1 MFAHW
6 LAKHRCRE
14 KVDADCGHPTAAQI
28 RNEHEFVRE
37 LSATL
42 EHADRVVITKMMK
55 RQGAENDVIWLRWSP
70 FQDVSFDETDFRI
83 RNAQFLRDLESR
95 GLSIQRIDS
104 QFRPNLAPA
113 LCDQTRNIARAGGK
127 IDNSQARVWLDPAA
141 EKHRNQRVTPK
152 PAIELPDIFK
162 IPLQFRG
169 NRLRTVHQLELDWI
183 KLPLH

>member
-1 MFAHW
+1 QFGKGKRARDGEPSIVFAHW

-14 KVDADCGHPTAAQI
+14 KVDTDCGHPTAAQI

-42 EHADRVVITKMMK
+42 KHADRVVITKMMK
-55 RQGAENDVIWLRWSP
+55 RQGAENDV
-70 FQDVSFDETDFRI
+70 
-83 RNAQFLRDLESR
+83 
-95 GLSIQRIDS
+95 
-104 QFRPNLAPA
+104 
-113 LCDQTRNIARAGGK
+113 
-127 IDNSQARVWLDPAA
+127 VWL
-141 EKHRNQRVTPK
+141 RVTPK